1 MPRAS
6 VQSSYSDPALGYRNS
21 GLRGELGSDND
32 DDDDDDRQQG
42 VLVDE
47 VPDSGSGYNLQV
59 VKSGASGSGSGAATG
74 SGGGGGGSGS
84 GEKRRRRG
92 RR

>member
-21 GLRGELGSDND
+21 GLRDELSSDGND
-32 DDDDDDRQQG
+32 DDYDDDRQQG
-42 VLVDE
+42 VLVDV
-47 VPDSGSGYNLQV
+47 VPDAGSGYNLQV
-59 VKSGASGSGSGAATG
+59 VKSGASGSGSGAAI
-74 SGGGGGGSGS
+74 SSGGGGGSGS

>member
-1 MPRAS
+1 MPRAG

-21 GLRGELGSDND
+21 GLRDELGSDN

-42 VLVDE
+42 VLVDV
-47 VPDSGSGYNLQV
+47 VPDAGSGYNLQV
-59 VKSGASGSGSGAATG
+59 VKSGASGSGSGAAT

>member
-6 VQSSYSDPALGYRNS
+6 VQGSYSDPALGYRNS
-21 GLRGELGSDND
+21 GLRDELSSDND
-32 DDDDDDRQQG
+32 DDDDDRQQD
-42 VLVDE
+42 VLVDV
-47 VPDSGSGYNLQV
+47 VPDAGSGYNLQV
-59 VKSGASGSGSGAATG
+59 VKPGASGSGSGAAT
-74 SGGGGGGSGS
+74 SSGGGGGSGG

>member
-6 VQSSYSDPALGYRNS
+6 VQGSYSDPALGYRNS
-21 GLRGELGSDND
+21 GLRDELSSDND
-32 DDDDDDRQQG
+32 DDDDDWQQD
-42 VLVDE
+42 VLVDV
-47 VPDSGSGYNLQV
+47 VPDAGSGYSLQV
-59 VKSGASGSGSGAATG
+59 VKPGASGSGSGAAT
-74 SGGGGGGSGS
+74 SSGGGGGSGS